1 MRMKL
6 HSITA
11 LALAVILCM
20 ASIVSAPAET
30 RYATLRYGSIGGQ
43 VLAMQQ
49 ALTNLGYD
57 TKGVDGK
64 FGRGTEDA
72 VKRFQKSRGLVP
84 DGLAGNQTL
93 TALYG
98 AAGSPDGG
106 TPETTQSPT
115 ATPAPASNGSASGSS
130 STLRYGSKG
139 DGVKAMQEA
148 LIKLGFTPG
157 TADGKFGRGTESAVK
172 QFQRNNGLVADGLA
186 GSKTL
191 TLLYTQAGGSGTPT
205 PAPTDAAPTPVPTDA
220 APTQVPATSEP
231 TATPAPT
238 QAPSGVTLS
247 RTLKKGYTG
256 DDVKLVQQLLTDLK
270 YYAGGISGVYD
281 DATIAA
287 VKAFQANNGLLSD
300 GLAGAKTYAVLQGG
314 SARAADQL
322 PPPSYKTLKL
332 NSTGTDV
339 TNLQNALKNLGYS
352 ATVTGT
358 YSTETRSAVAQF
370 QMRNNL
376 TADGIAG
383 ASTQQV
389 LYGGSAKDAST
400 PLPQLEEGAGII
412 DGPSPGDVQL
422 LHWYD
427 TVKPSMKGGQN
438 ILVFDPATKRSWT
451 LRLYALGHH
460 ADSEPL
466 TLRDTQI
473 MRLAFGGITTWT
485 PKPVYVRL
493 PDGRW
498 TLAATHDTPHESESI
513 IGNDFDGHLCV
524 HFLRDMAECQQN
536 DPDYGVTNQNV
547 IRNYWKQLTGQTYV
561 EIVR

>member
-1 MRMKL
+1 MKN
-6 HSITA
+6 HSLTA
-11 LALAVILCM
+11 LVLAIILCM
-20 ASIVSAPAET
+20 TTFVTAPAET
-30 RYATLRYGSIGGQ
+30 RYLTLRYGSSGEQ
-43 VLAMQQ
+43 VRAMQQ
-49 ALTNLGYD
+49 ALNDLGFD

-64 FGRGTEDA
+64 FGRGTEYA
-72 VKRFQKSRGLVP
+72 VKQFQRSKGLVP

-93 TALYG
+93 TALYD
-98 AAGSPDGG
+98 AAGNPGG
-106 TPETTQSPT
+106 SVPENSQQPT
-115 ATPAPASNGSASGSS
+115 LAPAPTSNGSASGSL

-139 DGVKAMQEA
+139 DAVRAMQEA
-148 LIKLGFTPG
+148 LLKLGYAPG
-157 TADGKFGRGTESAVK
+157 TADGKFGRGTEAAVK

-186 GSKTL
+186 GTKTL
-191 TLLYTQAGGSGTPT
+191 TLLYSQAGQGGATTPPPTEATPT
-205 PAPTDAAPTPVPTDA
+205 PAPTDAAPTPI
-220 APTQVPATSEP
+220 PATQEP

-238 QAPSGVTLS
+238 QTPAGTTLS
-247 RTLKKGYTG
+247 RTLRKGYKG
-256 DDVKLVQQLLTDLK
+256 EDVKLVQQLLTNLK
-270 YYAGGISGVYD
+270 YYAGSISGVYD
-281 DATIAA
+281 NATIAA
-287 VKAFQANNGLLSD
+287 VRAFQANNGLTSD
-300 GLAGAKTYAVLQGG
+300 GLAGAKTYAVLQSG

-332 NSTGTDV
+332 NSTGPDV
-339 TNLQNALKNLGYS
+339 TNLQNALKNLGYNAS
-352 ATVTGT
+352 VTGT
-358 YSTETRSAVAQF
+358 FTTETRSAVVQF

-376 TADGIAG
+376 TADGAAG
-383 ASTQQV
+383 ATTQQV
-389 LYGGSAKDAST
+389 LYSGSAKDASA
-400 PLPQLEEGAGII
+400 PLPALEEGAGII
-412 DGPSPGDVQL
+412 DGPSASEVQL

-427 TVKPSMKGGQN
+427 TVKPSMKSGQN

-451 LRLYALGHH
+451 LRLYALGRH

-473 MRLAFGGITTWT
+473 MRLAFGGITTWN

-498 TLAATHDTPHESESI
+498 TLAATHDTPHLSESI
-513 IGNDFDGHLCV
+513 LGNDFDGHLCV

>member
-6 HSITA
+6 HSLTA
-11 LALAVILCM
+11 LVLAVILCM
-20 ASIVSAPAET
+20 ASVVSAPAET
-30 RYATLRYGSIGGQ
+30 RYATLRYGSSGGQ

-72 VKRFQKSRGLVP
+72 VKRFQKSLGLVA

-98 AAGSPDGG
+98 AAGSPDSGA
-106 TPETTQSPT
+106 PEATQTPT
-115 ATPAPASNGSASGSS
+115 AAPAPTSNGSASGSL

-139 DGVKAMQEA
+139 DAVRTMQEA
-148 LIKLGFTPG
+148 LVKLGYAPG
-157 TADGKFGRGTESAVK
+157 AADGKFGRGTENAVK
-172 QFQRNNGLVADGLA
+172 QFQRSNGLVADGLA

-191 TLLYTQAGGSGTPT
+191 TLLYSQAGNSGTPT
-205 PAPTDAAPTPVPTDA
+205 PAPTDATPTPA
-220 APTQVPATSEP
+220 PATP
-231 TATPAPT
+231 DPAATPAPT
-238 QAPSGVTLS
+238 QAPSGVTLG

-256 DDVKLVQQLLTDLK
+256 EDVMLVQQLLTNLK
-270 YYAGGISGVYD
+270 YYTGSLNGVYD
-281 DATIAA
+281 DLTIAA
-287 VKAFQANNGLLSD
+287 VKAFQANNGLTSD
-300 GLAGAKTYAVLQGG
+300 GLAGAKTFAVLQSG

-358 YSTETRSAVAQF
+358 YTTETRSAVAQF

-383 ASTQQV
+383 ASTQQA
-389 LYGGSAKDAST
+389 LYGGAAKDAST
-400 PLPQLEEGAGII
+400 PLPALEEGAGII
-412 DGPSPGDVQL
+412 DGPGAGEVQL

-485 PKPVYVRL
+485 PKPVYVKL

-536 DPDYGVTNQNV
+536 DPSYGVTNQNV
-547 IRNYWKQLTGQTYV
+547 IRSYWKQLTGQTYV